1 MIEVEDWPQVHT
13 GNPRDLRNRC
23 FFDMSTI
30 LRSAHIIP
38 TGNPGKYFINS
49 YVDWDQYNT
58 IYDPDFLTN
67 GTREADRIAKQYS

>member
-1 MIEVEDWPQVHT
+1 MVEVEDWPQVRT
-13 GNPRDLRNRC
+13 QNPRNIGHRY

-38 TGNPGKYFINS
+38 TNNIGLYYINN

-58 IYDPDFLTN
+58 IFDPEFLTN
-67 GTREADRIAKQYS
+67 GIRDADRIAMEYQ